1 MSAVGASML
10 IGCVLTTACGPK
22 RELDEAVRTVIDDQT
37 VVEVP
42 QPPKLV
48 IVYVLEALGYVD

>member
-1 MSAVGASML
+1 ML